1 MKKNRNRYPKGWD
14 EARVRRLAE
23 HYENQSED
31 EAVAE
36 YEAAGRGRQQTTITV
51 PTRLVPAIRRLLSRQ
66 GSRHPAATRS

>member
-23 HYENQSED
+23 HYENQSEN

-36 YEAAGRGRQQTTITV
+36 YEAAGQGRQQTTITV
-51 PTRLVPAIRRLLSRQ
+51 PTRLIPAIRKLLNRQ
-66 GSRHPAATRS
+66 GSRHSATSKS